1 MYNIKR
7 GDTFIVDI
15 NLKDSNQNALDLEVD
30 KIKSQIRLTNG
41 ELLSDVEITKNGV
54 GVYQLKVADTTNW
67 VVGIVEMDIEMTIGD
82 VVKSS
87 ETININVLKDIT
99 R

>member
-54 GVYQLKVADTTNW
+54 GMYQLKVADTTNW
-67 VVGIVEMDIEMTIGD
+67 VIGIVEMDIEMTIGD
-82 VVKSS
+82 VIKSS